1 MSNAPTSRK
10 RKFEDTPYDPHDANA
25 VNAFW
30 KDATVTPGGG
40 VKATLDALKAA
51 RGRGPGKRP
60 VKEAINIRLSPDV
73 LSAFRATGTRW
84 QTRID
89 AALRE
94 WLKGN
99 PAR

>member
-25 VNAFW
+25 VNGFW

-51 RGRGPGKRP
+51 RGRGPGKRAA
-60 VKEAINIRLSPDV
+60 KEAINIRLSPDV